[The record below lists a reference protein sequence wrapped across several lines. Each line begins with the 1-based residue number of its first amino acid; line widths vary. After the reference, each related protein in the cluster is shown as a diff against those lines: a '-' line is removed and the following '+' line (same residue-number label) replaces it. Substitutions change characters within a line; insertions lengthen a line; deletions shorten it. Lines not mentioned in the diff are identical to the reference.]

1 MIWSCC
7 SGLHHCNGTKDIY
20 VYDKFSW
27 GFFNCLTPF
36 FQRQFGLIN
45 CIIFIKEFISLS
57 MIAIEIG
64 KRQFLSY
71 YSNGSYEEKRFIKNL
86 NLIDLTYHCKNLVD
100 WISARWDQISQLRK
114 CKFFEKGREVKNIA
128 ILHFMTL
135 SAISLLE

>member
-1 MIWSCC
+1 
-7 SGLHHCNGTKDIY
+7 
-20 VYDKFSW
+20 
-27 GFFNCLTPF
+27 
-36 FQRQFGLIN
+36 
-45 CIIFIKEFISLS
+45 